1 MLSRST
7 AISSCHFC
15 VESSAMG
22 EMKLSP
28 ALLTTAFARPHVCLT
43 KSRRRATSASF
54 DTSAAKASDLASALS
69 SAALTSSS
77 LAWVRPTKT
86 VVAPSSASAATVAR
100 PMPPAAPV
108 TITTSSLNR
117 SFCSTAS
124 SPLAASRRRALFRRL
139 GLQAGIF
146 LVGQRLQGRQHLAG
160 EQPDVLLREIRRQGG
175 ELQHRQKI
183 LETEQPMTVHQL
195 LAHGVRA
202 AAQDDALLDEGI
214 DGVFLSRDRALV
226 AQHVLQRFGAEIAGR
241 KQHLERQP
249 QEFVEQRFDMAAGF
263 RARLGVGVG
272 NVNRSGPSLPYSRAG
287 AAPPRGNNSDSAP
300 PTGSGCRPADRRIC
314 ARDAPPIRS
323 SRSSRW
329 RAPRSADAAADR
341 AAATRSHTRND
352 NTGPRTQKVRAASS
366 FAPRDRALPGSA
378 RARTPD
384 WSPSSSIRRRCRAP
398 CR

>member
-7 AISSCHFC
+7 AISSCHFW
-15 VESSAMG
+15 VERSAMG

-28 ALLTTAFARPHVCLT
+28 ALLTTAFARPHLCLT

-54 DTSAAKASDLASALS
+54 DTSAAKASDLAPLFLS
-69 SAALTSSS
+69 SAAFTSSS

-86 VVAPSSASAATVAR
+86 VVAPSSASASAVAR

-124 SPLAASRRRALFRRL
+124 SHLAASRLRALFRRL

-160 EQPDVLLREIRRQGG
+160 EQPDVLLREIARERR

-202 AAQDDALLDEGI
+202 AAQDDALLDEAI

-226 AQHVLQRFGAEIAGR
+226 AEHVLQRLGAEIAGR
-241 KQHLERQP
+241 KQHLER
-249 QEFVEQRFDMAAGF
+249 
-263 RARLGVGVG
+263 
-272 NVNRSGPSLPYSRAG
+272 
-287 AAPPRGNNSDSAP
+287 
-300 PTGSGCRPADRRIC
+300 
-314 ARDAPPIRS
+314 
-323 SRSSRW
+323 
-329 RAPRSADAAADR
+329 
-341 AAATRSHTRND
+341 
-352 NTGPRTQKVRAASS
+352 
-366 FAPRDRALPGSA
+366 
-378 RARTPD
+378 
-384 WSPSSSIRRRCRAP
+384 
-398 CR
+398 